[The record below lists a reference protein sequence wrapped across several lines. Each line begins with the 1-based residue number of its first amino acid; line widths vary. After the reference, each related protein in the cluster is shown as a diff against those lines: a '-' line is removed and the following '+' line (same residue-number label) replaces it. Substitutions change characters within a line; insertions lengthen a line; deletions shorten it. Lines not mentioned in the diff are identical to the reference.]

1 MAKMTAARALVE
13 SLRAQGVDT
22 IFGIISSHTMEIFD
36 ALYDHQDAIRFIS
49 TRHEQAAAMM
59 ADGYARVT
67 GKPGICLTSTGPG
80 AANSMGGLGEAYA
93 ASSPVLTIT
102 SSAEEK
108 LYERGL
114 GTMHETKNQLDMLE
128 TVSQHSVHISRPE
141 SAPEQVQEAFERFAG
156 RRQRPISIE
165 IPSDVQSQEAA
176 MIIPEPV
183 RIAAP
188 AADPAAVGAAAEIL
202 LAGRRVGVMAGIGV
216 HRSGAGGELTRLVER
231 LGAPVFTTANG
242 KGAISEDHPMSFG
255 MYGGEYNFPPGG
267 LEDPRQ
273 TFANSLDVLLV
284 VGSSL
289 SYFRAKSQGLRQ
301 PQQLIHLDIDAA
313 PMDKWYSTSVRL
325 VGDARTVLEQL
336 NTALEGKPG
345 FSRSDGEK
353 EGSFAGEVRTVREKI
368 REYKRKTMP
377 NETRIM
383 EAIRAVTAR
392 DAVFVGDVGVCN
404 HRGANYCLDICE
416 ERSYLIP
423 AWGGLGFGLPAAA
436 GAKAGVPERQVIC
449 ITGDGGFQFNIQELG
464 TCVQYGLRPVVL
476 VFNDDAW
483 GLLRYYQQHRGN
495 GRYIASDLRNPD
507 FTRLAEAYGACGVQV
522 TSLQEMVQAL
532 ERALEAETVTV
543 IDVKT
548 PHGFANFE

>member
-1 MAKMTAARALVE
+1 MARMTAARALVE
-13 SLRAQGVDT
+13 SLLAQGVDT

-93 ASSPVLTIT
+93 SSSPVLTIT
-102 SSAEEK
+102 SSAEEQ

-114 GTMHETKNQLDMLE
+114 GTMHETKNQLDMLS
-128 TVSQHSVHISRPE
+128 TVTQHSVHISRPE
-141 SAPEQVQEAFERFAG
+141 DAPEQVREAFSLFQD
-156 RRQRPISIE
+156 RRQRPIAIE
-165 IPSDVQSQEAA
+165 IPSDVQSQEAEIA
-176 MIIPEPV
+176 ISGSV
-183 RIAAP
+183 RQAAP
-188 AADPAAVGAAAEIL
+188 AADPAAVEAAADIL
-202 LAGRRVGVMAGIGV
+202 LAGRRVGVMAGTGV
-216 HRSGAGGELTRLVER
+216 HRSGAGRELTRLVER
-231 LGAPVFTTANG
+231 LGAPVFTTANS
-242 KGAISEDHPMSFG
+242 KGAIAEDHPLSLG

-301 PQQLIHLDIDAA
+301 PPQLIHLDIDTA
-313 PMDKWYSTSVRL
+313 PMDKWYATTVRL
-325 VGDARTVLEQL
+325 VGNARTVLEQL
-336 NTALEGKPG
+336 NGALANRGSSDTTASGV
-345 FSRSDGEK
+345 K
-353 EGSFAGEVRTVREKI
+353 EGYPAEVREVRERI
-368 REYKRKTMP
+368 SEYKRRTLP
-377 NETRIM
+377 NETKIM
-383 EAIRAVTAR
+383 EAIRRVTAR

-404 HRGANYCLDICE
+404 HRGANYCLDIYE

-436 GAKAGVPERQVIC
+436 GAKAGVPDRQVIC

-483 GLLRYYQQHRGN
+483 GLLRHYQENRKG

-507 FTRLAEAYGACGVQV
+507 FTRLAVAYGARGLRAHSLPELVQ
-522 TSLQEMVQAL
+522 SLEQAL
-532 ERALEAETVTV
+532 ATEKVTV

-548 PHGFANFE
+548 PEGFANFK

>member
-1 MAKMTAARALVE
+1 MARMTAARALVE

-36 ALYDHQDAIRFIS
+36 ALYDHKDAIRFIS

-67 GKPGICLTSTGPG
+67 GRPGICLTSTGPG
-80 AANSMGGLGEAYA
+80 AANSMGGLGEAYD

-102 SSAEEK
+102 STAEEQ

-114 GTMHETKNQLDMLE
+114 GTMHETKNQLDMLA
-128 TVSQHSVHISRPE
+128 TVTQRSVHISRPE
-141 SAPEQVQEAFERFAG
+141 EAPEQVREAFELFQG
-156 RRQRPISIE
+156 GRQRPIAIE
-165 IPSDVQSQEAA
+165 IPSDVQGQEANMHVPGA
-176 MIIPEPV
+176 V

-188 AADPAAVGAAAEIL
+188 AADPAAVEAAAEIL
-202 LAGRRVGVMAGIGV
+202 SAGSRVGVMAGAGV
-216 HRSGAGGELTRLVER
+216 HRSGAGRELTRLVER

-242 KGAISEDHPMSFG
+242 KGAIAEDHPLSLG
-255 MYGGEYNFPPGG
+255 MFGGEYNFPPGG

-284 VGSSL
+284 AGSSL

-301 PQQLIHLDIDAA
+301 PPQLIHLDIDTA
-313 PMDKWYSTSVRL
+313 PMDRWYATTVRL
-325 VGDARTVLEQL
+325 VGDASTVLKEL
-336 NTALEGKPG
+336 NAALDDEAGSG
-345 FSRSDGEK
+345 QASGVADGV
-353 EGSFAGEVRTVREKI
+353 FAGEVRAVREKI

-377 NETRIM
+377 NETKIM
-383 EAIRAVTAR
+383 DAIRAVAAR
-392 DAVFVGDVGVCN
+392 DAVFVGDVGICN

-464 TCVQYGLRPVVL
+464 TCLQYGLRPVVL

-483 GLLRYYQQHRGN
+483 GLLRHYQQSRGS
-495 GRYIASDLRNPD
+495 GSYIASDLRNPD

-522 TSLQEMVQAL
+522 TSLPEMVQAL
-532 ERALEAETVTV
+532 ERALEAKTVTV

>member
-1 MAKMTAARALVE
+1 MARMTAARALVE

-67 GKPGICLTSTGPG
+67 GKPGVCLTSTGPG
-80 AANSMGGLGEAYA
+80 AANSMGGLGEAYD

-102 SSAEEK
+102 STAEEQ

-114 GTMHETKNQLDMLE
+114 GTMHETKNQLAMLS
-128 TVSQHSVHISRPE
+128 TVTQQSVHIRKPE
-141 SAPEQVQEAFERFAG
+141 EVPEQIGEAFERFSG
-156 RRQRPISIE
+156 LRQRPVAVE
-165 IPSDVQSQEAA
+165 IPSDVQGQEAEMA
-176 MIIPEPV
+176 IPGPV
-183 RIAAP
+183 PRATRS
-188 AADPAAVGAAAEIL
+188 ADPAAVEAAAELL
-202 LAGRRVGVMAGIGV
+202 LAGGRVAVMAGTGV
-216 HRSGAGGELTRLVER
+216 HRSGAGRELTRLAER

-242 KGAISEDHPMSFG
+242 KGAIAEDHPLSLG

-284 VGSSL
+284 AGSSL
-289 SYFRAKSQGLRQ
+289 SYFRAKSQGLCQ
-301 PQQLIHLDIDAA
+301 PQQLVHLDIDAA
-313 PMDKWYSTSVRL
+313 PMDRWYEATVRL

-336 NTALEGKPG
+336 NGALEGRKNSDKTVNSIEQG
-345 FSRSDGEK
+345 F
-353 EGSFAGEVRTVREKI
+353 AAEVRAVRERI
-368 REYKRKTMP
+368 RTYKRKTMP
-377 NETRIM
+377 NETNIM
-383 EAIRAVTAR
+383 EAIRAATAR

-404 HRGANYCLDICE
+404 HRGANYCLEIYE

-464 TCVQYGLRPVVL
+464 TCVQYGLRPVRHCFQRRCL
-476 VFNDDAW
+476 GAAA
-483 GLLRYYQQHRGN
+483 LLPEESRG
-495 GRYIASDLRNPD
+495 RALYCQ
-507 FTRLAEAYGACGVQV
+507 RLAEPGLYQTG
-522 TSLQEMVQAL
+522 
-532 ERALEAETVTV
+532 
-543 IDVKT
+543 
-548 PHGFANFE
+548 